1 MKKLF
6 IWLFIGLSLFPL
18 SVYAEELT
26 DTSLAA
32 NSRSAILIE
41 NTTGKVLFE
50 KNADEKVA
58 IASLT
63 KMMSQIIILEQ
74 IEAGKL
80 TWDEMV
86 KVSANAAGYGGTQIY
101 LQPGEEMSVEDLF
114 KGVSMASAND
124 AVVALAERVA
134 GSEDEFVKM
143 MMAKANELGLKN
155 TNFVNPTGLDEENH
169 YSTARDLALI
179 AQELLT
185 HEKILEFSSL
195 YEDYLRE
202 DTPNKFWL
210 VNTNKLIRTYQGA
223 DGLKTGFTDAAM
235 YCMAVT
241 AKRDGMRL
249 IAIVLGEEVSKTRNS
264 ETTALLDYG
273 FNTYQVDIIKKKDQV
288 VDELEIEQGNIDK
301 VDVVVKEEISIL
313 RKKSEQAREYQEKIV
328 LSPVKLPIKKG
339 SVVGKLELF
348 DQEQL
353 VGSYDLTVNQE
364 VKKKNFLSMFWD
376 SLKDIVVGQLV
387 F

>member
-18 SVYAEELT
+18 SVYAEEVT

-202 DTPNKFWL
+202 DTANKFWL

-313 RKKSEQAREYQEKIV
+313 RKKSEQAKEYQEKIV

-364 VKKKNFLSMFWD
+364 VKKKNFLSMFWEN
-376 SLKDIVVGQLV
+376 LKDIVVGQLV

>member
-1 MKKLF
+1 M
-6 IWLFIGLSLFPL
+6 
-18 SVYAEELT
+18 
-26 DTSLAA
+26 
-32 NSRSAILIE
+32 
-41 NTTGKVLFE
+41 
-50 KNADEKVA
+50 
-58 IASLT
+58 
-63 KMMSQIIILEQ
+63 
-74 IEAGKL
+74 
-80 TWDEMV
+80 
-86 KVSANAAGYGGTQIY
+86 
-101 LQPGEEMSVEDLF
+101 
-114 KGVSMASAND
+114 
-124 AVVALAERVA
+124 
-134 GSEDEFVKM
+134 
-143 MMAKANELGLKN
+143 
-155 TNFVNPTGLDEENH
+155 
-169 YSTARDLALI
+169 
-179 AQELLT
+179 
-185 HEKILEFSSL
+185 
-195 YEDYLRE
+195 
-202 DTPNKFWL
+202 
-210 VNTNKLIRTYQGA
+210 
-223 DGLKTGFTDAAM
+223 KTGFTDAAM

-364 VKKKNFLSMFWD
+364 VKKKNFLSMFWEN
-376 SLKDIVVGQLV
+376 LKDIVVGQLV